1 MHAYIQDLRFNA
13 NPVIDGILEFL
24 LAPKVALGRLDVYVS
39 EEELDLV
46 EFATRNMA
54 EAGTR
59 ATQVVGRHLFE
70 TCLFSEGLY
79 DIPDHLFSQASSP
92 NEPAL
97 VDGPEDAAC
106 HNFRRPAPVVD
117 PVFDPLRNRY
127 GADGASF
134 AHEIHDGPVILALL
148 NVIHGEVHKFRPPQP
163 APEKHAKYGSVPL
176 AAQSFRFRCVNQ
188 PASLFRCQPVAEPHA
203 KLLHT
208 FDPADTRREFRAQQS
223 CVRSLVG
230 QTSHGG

>member
-1 MHAYIQDLRFNA
+1 MLVDLLFKVKA
-13 NPVIDGILEFL
+13 VIHGVFDLL
-24 LAPKVALGRLDVYVS
+24 LAPKIALRCLHRYMP
-39 EEELDLV
+39 EKKLDLL
-46 EFATRNMA
+46 ELATRNMTK
-54 EAGTR
+54 AGAR
-59 ATQVVGRHLFE
+59 AAKVVGRDFFE
-70 TCLFSEGLY
+70 ACLFGKRLY
-79 DIPDHLFSQASSP
+79 DVPDHLLSQPSSP
-92 NEPAL
+92 NDSAL
-97 VDGPEDAAC
+97 IDRSEYAAIYDI
-106 HNFRRPAPVVD
+106 RRSAPVVYSLFD
-117 PVFDPLRNRY
+117 PVGDRY
-127 GADGASF
+127 RTDMTTF
-134 AHEIHDGPVILALL
+134 ANEIHDGPVILALL

-163 APEKHAKYGSVPL
+163 APEKHAKYGSVSL